1 MEMNMNTLVP
11 AIWARS
17 AMLRDEMGSSDLG
30 VAASQIR
37 NNIRHG
43 EAIDPVEG
51 IPAQFI
57 PDWKAWHDYEQ
68 ELINADANDPDKEES
83 EKGNGFVQL
92 WAAMNDR
99 RQELYFDLCKLWAA
113 EDYQGMINLMNAYTP
128 MPL

>member
-17 AMLRDEMGSSDLG
+17 SMLRDEMGSSDLG

-37 NNIRHG
+37 NNIRYG

-51 IPAQFI
+51 IPAQFV

-68 ELINADANDPDKEES
+68 ELTDAEDEVDK
-83 EKGNGFVQL
+83 GTAFATL

>member
-43 EAIDPVEG
+43 KAIDSVEG
-51 IPAQFI
+51 IPAEFV
-57 PDWKAWHDYEQ
+57 PDWKDWHDYESKIG
-68 ELINADANDPDKEES
+68 ENE
-83 EKGNGFVQL
+83 FVNL
-92 WAAMNDR
+92 WVVMNDR
-99 RQELYFDLCKLWAA
+99 RQELYNDLCELWAA
-113 EDYQGMINLMNAYTP
+113 NNYQGMINLMNVYTP